1 MLTHKK
7 RKRSTALIAQYSI
20 ALSALFASVPT
31 LHVEAGS
38 GVGTSTTIGVVASFV
53 AGAGILDA
61 GGQALLARL
70 VHIPSG
76 DFAIGTDG
84 RIVFLGTKNP
94 SNIEGQRG
102 EFRVSGLKGE
112 SVQISCGNTASL
124 SNGKQKLSVTGV
136 EMVAGKDQADK
147 YGTGLSCSEQSRK
160 GGIQHTLT
168 GKQKHDTILL
178 GAKIQVKD
186 YLMRSLYSSE
196 QGEGEPVSIEV
207 NYI

>member
-1 MLTHKK
+1 MLIHTK
-7 RKRSTALIAQYSI
+7 KRSTKLAVQY
-20 ALSALFASVPT
+20 AVAFSALFASLPT
-31 LHVEAGS
+31 VHVQAGTAT
-38 GVGTSTTIGVVASFV
+38 GAGTTIGVVASFV

-61 GGQALLARL
+61 GSQALLARL
-70 VHIPSG
+70 VHIPAG

-84 RIVFLGTKNP
+84 RIVFLGTKTP

-112 SVQISCGNTASL
+112 SVQISCGESAAL

-136 EMVAGKDQADK
+136 EMVAGKEQADR
-147 YGTGLSCSEQSRK
+147 YGSGLSCAEQSLK
-160 GGIQHTLT
+160 GGIQHVLT

-178 GAKIQVKD
+178 GARIQVKD
-186 YLMRSLYSSE
+186 YLMRSFYSSE
-196 QGEGEPVSIEV
+196 TGEGEPVSIEV

>member
-1 MLTHKK
+1 MLTYTK
-7 RKRSTALIAQYSI
+7 RRSTKFIAQY
-20 ALSALFASVPT
+20 AVAFSALFVSTPL
-31 LHVEAGS
+31 LHLKADS
-38 GVGTSTTIGVVASFV
+38 GVGANTTIGVVASFV

-61 GGQALLARL
+61 GSQVLLARL
-70 VHIPSG
+70 VHIPAG

-112 SVQISCGNTASL
+112 SVQISCGETAAL

-136 EMVAGKDQADK
+136 EMVAGEDQADR
-147 YGTGLSCSEQSRK
+147 YGTGLSCAEQSRK
-160 GGIQHTLT
+160 GGIQHVLT

-178 GAKIQVKD
+178 GARVQVKD
-186 YLMRSLYSSE
+186 YLMRSFYSSE